1 MFRWKV
7 YTLPSFRA
15 QTVELLVICDAI
27 TLMWRH
33 CNVKWSWH
41 NNCLAHYTNVI
52 MDSIASHITSLTIVY
67 STVYT
72 GVDQRK
78 HQSSAS
84 LAFVWR
90 IHRGPVNSP
99 HKGPVMRKMFPIY
112 DGITYCK
119 ENNWNVNKEEHI
131 SIRESGTENALC
143 KIMLIL
149 FLSLCVLA
157 VIILL
162 GNRYK
167 CLVELSIL
175 W

>member
-1 MFRWKV
+1 MFRWEV

-15 QTVELLVICDAI
+15 QTVELLVIWNAI

-41 NNCLAHYTNVI
+41 NICLAHYSTVI
-52 MDSIASHITSLTIVY
+52 MDAIASHITSLTIVY

-72 GVDQRK
+72 GADQRK

-84 LAFVWR
+84 LAFVRR
-90 IHRGPVNSP
+90 IHRWPVNYP
-99 HKGPVMRKMFPIY
+99 HKGPVTRQMFPI
-112 DGITYCK
+112 DDVIMYCK
-119 ENNWNVNKEEHI
+119 ENNWKVNKEEHI
-131 SIRESGTENALC
+131 SIRGSGTENAYC
-143 KIMLIL
+143 KIVVIQ
-149 FLSLCVLA
+149 FLSLCA
-157 VIILL
+157 FSIILL
-162 GNRYK
+162 GNCYK